1 MQTGIFSKIEM
12 RTVGKEVV
20 NSLRDAIVS
29 GKIGLG
35 THLAESDLAA
45 QMAVS
50 RIPVREAL
58 RQLEQEGLVVRHLN
72 RGCFVTNFSEHDI
85 QEVFSLRSQLEG
97 MAFEWAIPN
106 LGEEDLLILETIIQ
120 EQSRAIQGKNYDDLA
135 RLDMQFHE
143 FICLK
148 ANHHRLLKAWYEQH
162 AQCQI
167 LLNLRFRTLAQNTPD
182 TVIEDH
188 RNILQALR
196 DGDASRAIALTQA
209 ISSRVSR
216 ECIEALQSI
225 SQNIPD

>member
-1 MQTGIFSKIEM
+1 MQMGIFAKIEQ

-29 GKIGLG
+29 GRIGLG
-35 THLAESDLAA
+35 AHLAESDLAA

-72 RGCFVTNFSEHDI
+72 RGCFVTNFSENDI

-106 LGEEDLLILETIIQ
+106 LGDNDLLILDGIVEAQSQAIQ
-120 EQSRAIQGKNYDDLA
+120 EKDYDKLA

-143 FICLK
+143 MICLK
-148 ANHHRLLKAWYEQH
+148 ANHQRLLKAWYEQH

-167 LLNLRFRTLAQNTPD
+167 LLNLRFRTLADDTPD

-188 RNILQALR
+188 RAILRALQA
-196 DGDASRAIALTQA
+196 GDAPLAISLTQA
-209 ISSRVSR
+209 ISARVSR
-216 ECIEALQSI
+216 ECIEALHSI
-225 SQNIPD
+225 SHNAPD